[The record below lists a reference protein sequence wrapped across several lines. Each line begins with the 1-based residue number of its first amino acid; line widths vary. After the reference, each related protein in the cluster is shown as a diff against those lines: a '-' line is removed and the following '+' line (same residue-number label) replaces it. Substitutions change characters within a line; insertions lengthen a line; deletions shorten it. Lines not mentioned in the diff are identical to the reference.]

1 MQITLRVKRYNPE
14 APAEGKKSYFQEYTV
29 DAPADSTV
37 LDSLIQIREYQDESL
52 SLRCSCRGAICGSC
66 AMRVNGHAGLMCKT
80 KVEKALKE
88 GVITVE
94 PMGNQPV
101 IKDLVV
107 DMSVF
112 FNKVR
117 AIQPYLQ
124 PTGPEPEA
132 EYVAPN
138 EDMLHLVGVMSC
150 IMCGACV
157 SDCTVLEM
165 DPNFLGPAA
174 LAKAYRFVA
183 DPRDGKAKERIEEY
197 NKYGGIWDCTR
208 CFECVQVCPKGVDPM
223 GRIMMLRTKAD
234 ELGTKDYSYGIKHA
248 EAFEDSVRKGGS
260 LNESE
265 LVIKTFGMFNIPK
278 LLGMLPVAIRAAY
291 KHKMPPLLHKAIPA
305 VQNIRRM
312 MDKAHEV
319 EKALGKKPA
328 PK

>member
-1 MQITLRVKRYNPE
+1 MTLKVKRYNPE
-14 APAEGKKSYFQEYTV
+14 ATSEDKKSYFQEYKV

-52 SLRCSCRGAICGSC
+52 TLRCSCRGAICGSC

-80 KVEKALKE
+80 KVEKALGKNN
-88 GVITVE
+88 VILVE

-101 IKDLVV
+101 VKDLVV
-107 DMSVF
+107 DMSLF
-112 FNKVR
+112 FDKVR
-117 AIQPYLQ
+117 AVEPYLQ
-124 PTGPEPEA
+124 PVGPEPKEERIA
-132 EYVAPN
+132 SN

-183 DPRDGKAKERIEEY
+183 DPRDGKTKERITEY

-208 CFECVQVCPKGVDPM
+208 CMECVQVCPKGVDPM

-234 ELGTKDYSYGIKHA
+234 ELGTKDYSYGVRHA
-248 EAFEDSVRKGGS
+248 DAFEDSVKKGGK
-260 LNESE
+260 LNEAE
-265 LVIKTFGMFNIPK
+265 LVINTFGFFNVPK
-278 LLGMLPVAIRAAY
+278 LLGMLPVAMRAAY
-291 KHKMPPLLHKAIPA
+291 KRKMPSLFHKSIPG
-305 VQNIRRM
+305 VQSVRRIM
-312 MDKAHEV
+312 SKAHEV
-319 EKALGKKPA
+319 EKVQGKKPM
-328 PK
+328 PR